1 MSSAQPGQG
10 TDFTTGVATDF
21 LETKVPFRDRDQ
33 KTTRTGIKAWQ
44 QPGRQSAGRTNM
56 MPAIPDFAA
65 LFQNPEFVKGF
76 STLMAQ
82 TLPGISLL
90 ALGQSIAT
98 VMTGMIPKVLN
109 EIRFFPSYA
118 HHVTIS
124 DNCGEML
131 RDVQGFGPDPNSG
144 RAFRKKSGIPRNA
157 RLVLGVA
164 GLLVKDKGHPLLYEA
179 FSALQAERPDVY
191 LIVAGSEP
199 WHLRTFQLK
208 TDQGSPKFEH
218 YQNSR
223 DVDLKDQNATL
234 PSTTSASGPKIS
246 MFAKKSGFV
255 IPKNKLSGSLV
266 PIHRGTKNGDA
277 ELVREE
283 ATNQVARKTKW
294 GPDLTLDTC
303 VRKGRALAYQT
314 RINQISE
321 QLTLG
326 TTELERHCDS
336 LSMSD
341 HQFSKEESDLLELE
355 RREIIGEVLKLNPA
369 YKAPADYKPL
379 LKEAK
384 VPIPIKE
391 HPGYNF
397 IGLVFGPAN
406 DTQKR
411 LEKET
416 GAKIQVYGIK
426 SDARGKVEIT
436 PTDGKEI
443 DNVYQDLYVQV
454 SADTFEKI
462 DAAVALIELLLTTVS
477 VNPVPS
483 STTPTSVPDT
493 MNTNQK
499 IPSPIIS
506 PASTNQGTTQPPPPQ
521 VQLPQYPQQWIP
533 PNQAPL
539 ISNITHTA
547 TMPSQFAI
555 RPAIAS
561 SFSPVM
567 QNPSAFPSRPQ
578 TAVQPPYMPLGQT
591 EGPRNNIP
599 GPSLSGP
606 RNIPTGPQFGPPQ
619 PETIHFRIQ
628 PSVAQPIRPGAFPQ
642 SSAPNSIFRDS
653 QSFDTVKPSPS
664 SGDFTFQPHNR
675 PPNAA
680 SQVWQSNLRPE
691 MGNLNPSFVQS
702 FRGRQINHP
711 RAQIEMNFAVN
722 RAAPHQSTHLMMPTA
737 SHMQPRNF
745 INQPHMNN
753 RPGPFPM
760 RPMQILE
767 NPVRPQHRFSSSPY
781 QHFGSQH
788 GRPFSGS
795 SGGQQVYDPFSP
807 TSVPPFNIPQMR
819 GNMRGHGESDPE
831 YEDLMASVG
840 VQ

>member
-1 MSSAQPGQG
+1 
-10 TDFTTGVATDF
+10 
-21 LETKVPFRDRDQ
+21 
-33 KTTRTGIKAWQ
+33 
-44 QPGRQSAGRTNM
+44 
-56 MPAIPDFAA
+56 
-65 LFQNPEFVKGF
+65 
-76 STLMAQ
+76 
-82 TLPGISLL
+82 
-90 ALGQSIAT
+90 
-98 VMTGMIPKVLN
+98 
-109 EIRFFPSYA
+109 
-118 HHVTIS
+118 
-124 DNCGEML
+124 
-131 RDVQGFGPDPNSG
+131 
-144 RAFRKKSGIPRNA
+144 
-157 RLVLGVA
+157 
-164 GLLVKDKGHPLLYEA
+164 
-179 FSALQAERPDVY
+179 
-191 LIVAGSEP
+191 
-199 WHLRTFQLK
+199 
-208 TDQGSPKFEH
+208 
-218 YQNSR
+218 
-223 DVDLKDQNATL
+223 
-234 PSTTSASGPKIS
+234 

-266 PIHRGTKNGDA
+266 PIHRGTKKGDA
-277 ELVREE
+277 ELVNEE

-294 GPDLTLDTC
+294 GPDLSLDTC

-379 LKEAK
+379 LKEVK

-499 IPSPIIS
+499 MLSPIIS

-521 VQLPQYPQQWIP
+521 GQLPQYPQQWIP
-533 PNQAPL
+533 PNQAHAPTFFPTSSSPSAPL
-539 ISNITHTA
+539 IAQVSSSPLTPTA
-547 TMPSQFAI
+547 AMPSLFGI

-561 SFSPVM
+561 SFSPDL
-567 QNPSAFPSRPQ
+567 QNPSVFPSRPQ

-591 EGPRNNIP
+591 EGPRNIP
-599 GPSLSGP
+599 GPSLSGLSYNVP
-606 RNIPTGPQFGPPQ
+606 SHGHNNNAMAPQDMVVSMAPTVSIPNKMAMPQFGPPQ
-619 PETIHFRIQ
+619 PETLHFTIQ
-628 PSVAQPIRPGAFPQ
+628 PSVAQPIRPGGQPMPFPQ

-653 QSFDTVKPSPS
+653 QSFDTVKPSQTRPQQS
-664 SGDFTFQPHNR
+664 GSGDFTFQPHNR

-680 SQVWQSNLRPE
+680 SQVWQSNQLAPYSERPHHPMLRPG
-691 MGNLNPSFVQS
+691 MGNLNPSVVQG
-702 FRGRQINHP
+702 FPRPQINHP
-711 RAQIEMNFAVN
+711 RALIEMNFAGN
-722 RAAPHQSTHLMMPTA
+722 PAAPHPHLMMPTA

-745 INQPHMNN
+745 IHQPPMNN
-753 RPGPFPM
+753 RPGPFPT
-760 RPMQILE
+760 RPMHILE
-767 NPVRPQHRFSSSPY
+767 NPVRPHQRFSSPY
-781 QHFGSQH
+781 QHFGSQP
-788 GRPFSGS
+788 GRPFSGP

-807 TSVPPFNIPQMR
+807 SSVPFNPQMR
-819 GNMRGHGESDPE
+819 GKMRAQGGSDPE